1 MTDEPT
7 PEYDGRGPEQDGSPA
22 KGEISRRRLLGGGAA
37 LAAGGVVVTAWGV
50 SPWIGDVFHRRG
62 TFVYP
67 NRPAS
72 LPGVETV
79 YSVCKQCGSDCGL
92 AAQVVGGVVQKLDG
106 NPYHPASTEPH
117 ARYDTSPRAAHVW
130 AAPHSLCA
138 RGQAGRQT
146 LYDPHRLTVPLKRSG
161 PRGSGKWEAISW
173 KQLITEVVG
182 GGYLFR
188 GVSGE
193 RNRYVGGFADLWD
206 HGKGATKPIDPM
218 DPSLGS
224 QTNGLIMYYGA
235 AEAGQTDF
243 ITRFATSFGTVN
255 IEAADAICDLNR
267 MNGTMQSLDGMTDP
281 LKPDFANSEYII
293 FFGVN
298 VLTASF
304 PMQTLGRK
312 VVDAVTS
319 GRLKYTI
326 VDVQAANGLLHAD
339 RLVHVK
345 PGGDGA
351 LAMGMVSWILQEP
364 AYNRPYLE
372 APNEAAAQAA
382 GFPNFTNASWLVV
395 ADPKDASYGQFLTP
409 AQAGLAKAPV
419 GGGASSGAMGGG
431 SAPPPTGVVIDNATG
446 KPAKGDTAPSG
457 NLWPTGRLSTKP
469 VKVNDKDCMTGLQW
483 LWREASNL
491 SIDAYA
497 KEAGLATSVIT
508 SLAREFTSHGVRAV
522 ADFGRGPAMHTNG
535 FYACRAIM
543 TLNLL
548 IGNIDQMGGYVTGAG
563 GADYAGANKGAP
575 YALGSWPG
583 QPTNPPA
590 GVLISRS
597 GATYEQSMEYMNKQK
612 AGKNPYPA
620 KRPWFPLGGGQWP
633 EMFAGIY
640 EGYPYKAKILV
651 QHMANPAWSA
661 PALAGADNRQL
672 PWQRLMTDTEK
683 VPLFIACDTMIAES
697 SSYADYIVPDTM
709 YLECWEFPS
718 VWPVVPTRTQGVRQ
732 PVVEPLTAKT
742 PDGVPMSMEQFL
754 IDVAKA
760 LALPGFGEH
769 AFSEGGSL
777 HTPEDLYLKMVANI
791 AYDPTFQAWQ
801 NESLVTLGPVP
812 DASPDE
818 LHAIARLRAAHPN
831 ALTDAQWHKAAYVL
845 ARGGR
850 FENYEAAYMPNRES
864 QTRLLQLTNDL
875 ILETGVERWAQP
887 KDQISPAELR
897 AAFARAISRKPSTA
911 NNPSWMANRYG
922 SGGLPCQIYNPTV
935 AGMFNAM
942 TGEMFSGTATYTK
955 MREMGGRLLEEL
967 DPPSRYPLVL
977 STYKESISSHSYTA
991 ADPWLAELL
1000 PEAFIDMCQVD
1011 AQRFGLKHGD
1021 LVRVWSSTLPKTQ
1034 GMVGR
1039 LRLLHG
1045 VRPGVIVF
1053 PHGFGHWQYGS
1064 GTWTID
1070 GKKVTG
1076 DKARNVPVR
1085 LNAVMRL
1092 DSSIAAPDGWSIG
1105 LMDPVAGGQAYFET
1119 RVAIEKV

>member
-1 MTDEPT
+1 VTDDRSPKPAGESPKA
-7 PEYDGRGPEQDGSPA
+7 DSGHSKSGVNRRGFLGRG
-22 KGEISRRRLLGGGAA
+22 AA
-37 LAAGGVVVTAWGV
+37 MAAGGAVVTGWGV

-62 TFVYP
+62 QFVYP
-67 NRPAS
+67 NRPAAFS
-72 LPGVETV
+72 SVKTV
-79 YSVCKQCGSDCGL
+79 YSVCKKCGSDCGL
-92 AAQVVGGVVQKLDG
+92 AADVVGGVLQKLDG

-117 ARYDTSPRAAHVW
+117 ARYDTSPNATKVW

-146 LYDPHRLTVPLKRSG
+146 LYDPYRVTVPLKRSG

-173 KQLITEVVG
+173 PQLISEVVG

-188 GVSGE
+188 NVPGE
-193 RNRYVGGFADLWD
+193 QNRHVGGFAEMWD
-206 HGKGATKPIDPM
+206 HGKGPNKPIDPM
-218 DPSLGS
+218 DSGLGS
-224 QTNGLIMYYGA
+224 ATNGLVMYYGA

-243 ITRFATSFGTVN
+243 ISRFATSFGTVN
-255 IEAADAICDLNR
+255 VEAADAICDLNR
-267 MNGTMQSLDGMTDP
+267 MNGNMQSLDGMTDP
-281 LKPDFANSEYII
+281 LKADFASVEYVV

-319 GRLKYTI
+319 GRLKYAI

-364 AYNRPYLE
+364 AYNKAYLE
-372 APNEAAAQAA
+372 APNQAAAEAAD
-382 GFPNFTNASWLVV
+382 FPNFTNASWLVV
-395 ADPKDASYGQFLTP
+395 SDPKSPSYGQFLTP
-409 AQAGLAKAPV
+409 AQAGLAKATPM
-419 GGGASSGAMGGG
+419 GPSSGSAMGGG
-431 SAPPPTGVVIDNATG
+431 GAPTSVGVVIDNATG
-446 KPAKGDTAPSG
+446 KPAQGDRAHSG
-457 NLWPTGRLSTKP
+457 NLWPTGRLSIKP
-469 VKVNDKDCMTGLQW
+469 VKVHGVECQTSLQW
-483 LWREASNL
+483 LWGEASKL

-497 KEAGLATSVIT
+497 KEAGLASTVIT
-508 SLAREFTSHGVRAV
+508 SLAREFTSHGPRAV

-563 GADYAGANKGAP
+563 GADYTGGNKGAP
-575 YALGSWPG
+575 YGLGAWPR
-583 QPTNPPA
+583 QPMNPPG

-597 GATYEQSMEYMNKQK
+597 GGTYEQSMEYMNKQK

-661 PALAGADNRQL
+661 PAMAGADDQQL
-672 PWQRLMTDTEK
+672 PWQRLIRDTEK
-683 VPLFIACDTMIAES
+683 VPLFIAIDTMIAES

-718 VWPVVPTRTQGVRQ
+718 VWPVVPTKTQGVRQ
-732 PVVEPLTAKT
+732 PVVEPLTANA
-742 PDGVPMSMEQFL
+742 PNGAPMSMEQFL

-760 LALPGFGEH
+760 LGLPGFGAH
-769 AFSEGGSL
+769 AFNEGGAL
-777 HTPEDLYLKMVANI
+777 QRREDLYLKMVANI
-791 AYDPTFQAWQ
+791 AYDPTFQAWDG
-801 NESLVTLGPVP
+801 ESLVTLGPVP
-812 DASPDE
+812 DATSDE
-818 LHAIARLRAAHPN
+818 LQAIAALRAANPT
-831 ALTDAQWHKAAYVL
+831 ALTNAQWRKAAYVL

-850 FENYEAAYMPNRES
+850 FENYEAAYMPNREA
-864 QTRLLQLTNDL
+864 QTRLLELTQDL
-875 ILETGVERWAQP
+875 ILETGVERWTQA
-887 KDQISPAELR
+887 KDQITPAQLR
-897 AAFARAISRKPSTA
+897 AAFADAIGRRPLSA
-911 NNPSWMANRYG
+911 QNPSWMANRYG

-935 AGMFNAM
+935 AGMFNAI
-942 TGEMFSGTATYTK
+942 TGEPASGTARYGP
-955 MREMGGRLLEEL
+955 MRDMSGRLLEEL
-967 DPPSRYPLVL
+967 DPPSRYPMIL

-991 ADPWLAELL
+991 ADPWLAELM

-1011 AQRFGLKHGD
+1011 ARRLGLKHGD
-1021 LVRVWSSTLPKTQ
+1021 LVRVWSSTLPKEQ
-1034 GMVGR
+1034 AMVGR

-1045 VRPGVIVF
+1045 VRPGVIAF

-1064 GTWTID
+1064 GKWSVN

-1076 DKARNVPVR
+1076 DQARNVPVR
-1085 LNAVMRL
+1085 LNSVMRL
-1092 DSSIAAPDGWSIG
+1092 DTSIAAPDGWTVG